1 MFAPIAF
8 RDNLTSRLQILQP
21 LVSME
26 LGHDDGTMNLAQR
39 ALEQL
44 NAWPDLTA
52 GPASCGTGRALR
64 SPCSEI
70 VHFHSGSEAD
80 VHLTSPAIQRFSG
93 TETAKLGFVSVK
105 YMDADVVLDGG
116 MQLNWTST
124 GAAGTAP
131 NSVPATSAYFLNTKY
146 LHYRPHSARNMVPL
160 NPGQRYSVNQDAS
173 VQILAW
179 AGNLTSS
186 GLQFQGRMDN
196 T

>member
-93 TETAKLGFVSVK
+93 DLSESTAIRVMPESPWVTVRLDC
-105 YMDADVVLDGG
+105 DADVDLLMSLVSVALQAHQTPPPGSPPAADCNFCRVTVLPRDREGVHG
-116 MQLNWTST
+116 
-124 GAAGTAP
+124 
-131 NSVPATSAYFLNTKY
+131 
-146 LHYRPHSARNMVPL
+146 
-160 NPGQRYSVNQDAS
+160 
-173 VQILAW
+173 
-179 AGNLTSS
+179 
-186 GLQFQGRMDN
+186 
-196 T
+196 